1 MYAMANY
8 QQPNPHNNL
17 QYWHQM
23 QQHMKNQQAQQ
34 QLQQQQ
40 LLEQQGYVKKKNCN
54 CGGKKKN
61 ISDQQNQ
68 G

>member
-1 MYAMANY
+1 
-8 QQPNPHNNL
+8 
-17 QYWHQM
+17 
-23 QQHMKNQQAQQ
+23 QQAQQ